1 MEKSLT
7 ELFQEWQK
15 LNNQVAESFGNF
27 DFDSI
32 KEIRKN
38 QRIIEDSVFSILV
51 NNAPDNI
58 KKILPEDCGDMEVGY
73 ENENKK
79 FYFVMIDPET
89 EADEEAEVTLIA
101 INIDINKNVEMI
113 KDFNPEVI
121 E

>member
-7 ELFQEWQK
+7 ELFQEWEK

-27 DFDSI
+27 DFDSV

-38 QRIIEDSVFSILV
+38 QRVIEDTIFSILL

-58 KKILPEDCGDMEVGY
+58 KKILPEECGDMEVGY
-73 ENENKK
+73 ESESQK
-79 FYFVMIDPET
+79 FFFVMLDPET

-101 INIDINKNVEMI
+101 INIDTNKNVVMI
-113 KDFNPEVI
+113 ENFNPEEV
-121 E
+121 

>member
-27 DFDSI
+27 DFDSV
-32 KEIRKN
+32 KDIRKN
-38 QRIIEDSVFSILV
+38 QRVIEDYIFSILV
-51 NNAPDNI
+51 INAPDNI

-73 ENENKK
+73 EYDSKK
-79 FYFVMIDPET
+79 FFFVTLDPET
-89 EADEEAEVTLIA
+89 EADEEAEVKLIA
-101 INIDINKNVEMI
+101 ITIDTNKNVEMI
-113 KDFNPEVI
+113 KDFNPEVA